1 MWRIKLGFIFI
12 LYFLLSRLSLC
23 FTVDGLAL
31 FWPSNGLYVGYLI
44 NTSAY
49 TSRFFVVV
57 VVLTLNYFL
66 SVYKLYT
73 DSMAINLSLT
83 VAVYVPLTAWV
94 AKELVGRFGFNNQG
108 NGGSEQRPELKS
120 NDTNNI
126 HDLKKIDLR
135 NVRHTMLLFA
145 SLLIGPAIGATLAHC
160 LFLPMRSDSYILWL
174 FSEYAGNLLMVPFVL
189 LLDEVPKQFRQ
200 WRAVWTFAVLA
211 GINSLYVAL
220 RLLNAADTALGLY
233 LNFPWLLLM
242 TAMFGAPG
250 AYTGCFVAGMING
263 YTVVWLDDATTF
275 YDLCGRLL
283 ILVFTCAAFVEVFR
297 QRDEA
302 LTHVEGIVQERTAR
316 LTEAVSQLMRAEQ
329 KTLSALE
336 SRTRFIRYLCHELRN
351 PLHQISNLTDLLAN
365 DVPNEE
371 VNGVVDDI
379 VHAASYMMG
388 FIQDILELR
397 QIEAPVPRTTDDEGL
412 VSANQAASFLRS
424 RFTSSSI
431 HVETQLDEDIQP
443 LQIPMSKSR
452 FSNMSQRLI
461 SYVRAFNPDRRL
473 TLSFSACSND
483 RTCRIQTSH
492 HASITSEDDLRE
504 LVMPFS
510 TRAKDSW
517 VPEYEGSGL
526 CLAIVRQIVER
537 AGGRI
542 YLRSIVNQNRVIST
556 IILPLSGTHLPPGD
570 LVQVEIDTTVQ
581 PSLPNPGPSKHI
593 EVEDQPHSH
602 HQQNQ
607 PHHTNALDP
616 PPTIATNAPTIT
628 PPPSPRK
635 VLVVDDSC
643 INRKILARI
652 FQNLNFEVIEAAD
665 GQAAVDA
672 YRPIAESIVIVM
684 MDVNMPVMDGFQAT
698 RLLREMGCEVP
709 IVAVTGNLV
718 QDDEVY
724 YRVGFTEI
732 APKPFLKKHAQD
744 VVRRYR
750 LQEGLRVD
758 GCR

>member
-1 MWRIKLGFIFI
+1 MVPIQLVFIFI
-12 LYFLLSRLSLC
+12 LYFGLSRLSLC
-23 FTVDGLAL
+23 FMVNGVAL

-44 NTSAY
+44 KASP
-49 TSRFFVVV
+49 SCRPL
-57 VVLTLNYFL
+57 VVLLLIFDNFL
-66 SVYKLYT
+66 SLCQSFPH
-73 DSMAINLSLT
+73 SMAMNWSLT
-83 VAVYVPLTAWV
+83 VAVYIPLTAWV
-94 AKELVGRFGFNNQG
+94 ARELVGRFGNINKG
-108 NGGSEQRPELKS
+108 NGESEKRPELTRS
-120 NDTNNI
+120 DTNNI
-126 HDLKKIDLR
+126 DMKKIDLR
-135 NVRHTMLLFA
+135 NVSHTVLLFA
-145 SLLIGPAIGATLAHC
+145 SLLIAPTIGAALAHC
-160 LFLPMRSDSYILWL
+160 FFWSMDSESYTLWL
-174 FSEYAGNLLMVPFVL
+174 VSEYAGSLLMVPFVL
-189 LLDEVPKQFRQ
+189 LLDEFPKQFCQ
-200 WRAVWTFAVLA
+200 WRAVWTLVVLV
-211 GINSLYVAL
+211 GINFLYVAL

-242 TAMFGAPG
+242 TAMFGASG

-275 YDLCGRLL
+275 YYMCGRLL

-351 PLHQISNLTDLLAN
+351 PLHQISNLTHQVK
-365 DVPNEE
+365 DVPKDE
-371 VNGVVDDI
+371 VDGVVDDI

-397 QIEAPVPRTTDDEGL
+397 QIEAPASKATDCDGM
-412 VSANQAASFLRS
+412 VSVEQATSFL
-424 RFTSSSI
+424 TSNLASPS
-431 HVETQLDEDIQP
+431 VELETQLSEGIQP
-443 LQIPMSKSR
+443 LAIPMSKGR
-452 FSNMSQRLI
+452 FSNMCQRLI

-492 HASITSEDDLRE
+492 HAFITSEDDLRE

-542 YLRSIVNQNRVIST
+542 HLRSIVNQHRVIST

-570 LVQVEIDTTVQ
+570 LVRVEIDTTAEPYL
-581 PSLPNPGPSKHI
+581 PSPGLPNRIQLDDHPHNN
-593 EVEDQPHSH
+593 DNHQHQPH
-602 HQQNQ
+602 NTDA
-607 PHHTNALDP
+607 PAP
-616 PPTIATNAPTIT
+616 PPTKHAPTVAPRPT
-628 PPPSPRK
+628 RRK
-635 VLVVDDSC
+635 VLIVDDSC

-672 YRPIAESIVIVM
+672 YRLIADSTTIVM
-684 MDVNMPVMDGFQAT
+684 MDVNMPVLDGFQAT
-698 RLLREMGCEVP
+698 CLLREMGCEIP

-744 VVRRYR
+744 VVKRYG
-750 LQEGLRVD
+750 LQGVLSVD
-758 GCR
+758 GFNEE